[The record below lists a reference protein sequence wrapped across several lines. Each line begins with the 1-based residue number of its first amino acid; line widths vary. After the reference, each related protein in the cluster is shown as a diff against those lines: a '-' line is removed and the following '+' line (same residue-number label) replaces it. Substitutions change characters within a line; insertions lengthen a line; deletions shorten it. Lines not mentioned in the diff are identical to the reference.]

1 MIAFQTI
8 INSISYLITTLFQTI
23 SNSISY
29 LIMIPFPTIIILSV
43 IWLWFY
49 FKRLLILSV
58 IWLWFHF
65 EQLLSLSVIW
75 LRLLIVSV
83 MWFVSNIRFCNSYYC
98 FNIHS
103 LFFGAFQTI
112 INSISSLTTII
123 NSISYLIIFLT
134 CDCNSYY
141 RFGIHRICFSSVTIA
156 STLTINYLTSFLT
169 LNHWI
174 HCWSKDSL
182 LVLIYGRLPY
192 DDYTSN

>member
-49 FKRLLILSV
+49 FKRLLI
-58 IWLWFHF
+58 
-65 EQLLSLSVIW
+65 LSVIW